1 MALALNDGDETVAVL
16 TDLLDLVERRAGR
29 DEAERAAVD
38 ALERLAPQG
47 ETEPIDGHDRQS
59 LRADLEERAGV
70 DRAALVRGDG
80 EARLVDHG
88 LERPL
93 LDGDGIL
100 VVDLRQVGIV
110 LGGEAGDLKARVAA
124 AQADEE
130 LVVRGEN
137 DHVVR
142 HLADDLA
149 EQTRVEDDAPAL
161 ADVGVEAGAD
171 TGLHVVAGDGQ
182 LLIALEQQALE
193 RRNGA
198 LRSHRPRR
206 RVDGALQQ
214 RLFARKLQHL
224 HHVPFF

>member
-1 MALALNDGDETVAVL
+1 MWTGRLSFVETAKLVWLIMAL
-16 TDLLDLVERRAGR
+16 
-29 DEAERAAVD
+29 
-38 ALERLAPQG
+38 
-47 ETEPIDGHDRQS
+47 S
-59 LRADLEERAGV
+59 
-70 DRAALVRGDG
+70 VR
-80 EARLVDHG
+80 
-88 LERPL
+88 L

-110 LGGEAGDLKARVAA
+110 LGGKAGDLKARVTA

-161 ADVGVEAGAD
+161 TDVGVEAGAD

-182 LLIALEQQALE
+182 LLIALEQQAFE
-193 RRNGA
+193 RRNGT
-198 LRSHRPRR
+198 LRGHRPRR

-214 RLFARKLQHL
+214 RLFARKLQHV